1 MSLAISVT
9 QDDVYTALETFLSGI
24 VPTGVPVIRGLP
36 NRAAMPQPNPG
47 FIVMQALMQDRLN
60 MPVHAWDYGASS
72 PPSTLDIE
80 QGIELPVQIDCY
92 GATSGDWAATITTA
106 FEDQYGFD
114 ALGPNCE
121 PLYANQARMMPLIDS
136 EEQYEERWSIDA
148 HLQIN
153 PVVTI
158 TQQFADQLDLSVV
171 NVTEKYPT

>member
-1 MSLAISVT
+1 MTLAISVT

-24 VPTGVPVIRGLP
+24 VPAGVPVIRGLP
-36 NRAAMPQPNPG
+36 NRAAMPQPDPG

-60 MPVHAWDYGASS
+60 MPVHAWDYSASS

-80 QGIELPVQIDCY
+80 QGIELPVQIDFY
-92 GATSGDWAATITTA
+92 GATSGDWAATFTTA

-136 EEQYEERWSIDA
+136 EEQYEERWSVDA

-158 TQQFADQLDLSVV
+158 TQQFADQLDASVV
-171 NVTEKYPT
+171 NVTETYPT